1 MNLFYLDSDHDT
13 CAEYHVDKHVNKMQ
27 LEAAQLICTNL
38 WIDDLFGF
46 VPRMITKEEN
56 AKKWRSNN

>member
-46 VPRMITKEEN
+46 VPRMITKE
-56 AKKWRSNN
+56 